1 MTIKQLLDKNLI
13 ADNALRRELGRQHM
27 SSVMIYM
34 LDVNEWSHPN
44 FEFLAEFALNE
55 KGALHSSQAS
65 HIRNGKMRMLGV
77 KSLDAFGA
85 INLAVWAYN
94 NDKPSFRRM
103 GCQTV
108 TEKVELLI
116 KGKTAICDPET
127 GAPLDAGGWMNLYL
141 GYLKIPQVLELPSA
155 ATTKITKKLAESV
168 RAYMSREIQK
178 SGQPVHE
185 VAPIARKLIAD
196 QETMTTIMQAV
207 VGLGTLDAADLP
219 EMLPDICKLL
229 NRLDNRERTPDSI
242 LQETAG

>member
-1 MTIKQLLDKNLI
+1 MTIKQLI
-13 ADNALRRELGRQHM
+13 AKDLAPDNALRRELGRQHM
-27 SSVMIYM
+27 SSVMIWM
-34 LDVNEWSHPN
+34 LDRNEWSHPD

-55 KGALHSSQAS
+55 KGALHSSQVS

-94 NDKPSFRRM
+94 NDKPTFRKM
-103 GCQTV
+103 GCQAV
-108 TEKVELLI
+108 EEKVELLI
-116 KGKTAICDPET
+116 KGKTAVCDPET
-127 GAPLDAGGWMNLYL
+127 ELPLDAGAWMNLYL

-168 RAYMSREIQK
+168 RAYVSREIQK

-229 NRLDNRERTPDSI
+229 NRLDNRERTPDTI
-242 LQETAG
+242 LQEAAG